1 MTLYEINSQID
12 QILSTAEIDEETG
25 EVLFDTTLLESLQIA
40 RETKLENIACYVKNL
55 ASDIEAIKAE
65 ERNLKAR
72 RQSKEKLIERLTYM
86 LDNDLHGQKF
96 ETPRCKISYRKSTST
111 EVDETVFL
119 EKYKNDPKMCTQK
132 PIEYKYDKTELK
144 KKIKAGQ
151 IIEGVKLVENN
162 NISIK

>member
-1 MTLYEINSQID
+1 MTLYEINAQID
-12 QILSTAEIDEETG
+12 QILSTAELDEETG
-25 EVLFDTTLLESLQIA
+25 EILFDTTLLESLQIA
-40 RETKLENIACYVKNL
+40 HDVKIENIGCYVKNL
-55 ASDIEAIKAE
+55 IAEAEAIKAE
-65 ERNLKAR
+65 EANLKAR
-72 RQSKEKLIERLTYM
+72 RQAKEKAVERLTYM

-96 ETPRCKISYRKSTST
+96 ETARCKISYRKSTST

-119 EKYKNDPKMCTQK
+119 EKYKNDPKMCTPK

-151 IIEGVKLVENN
+151 AIEGVKLVEKN